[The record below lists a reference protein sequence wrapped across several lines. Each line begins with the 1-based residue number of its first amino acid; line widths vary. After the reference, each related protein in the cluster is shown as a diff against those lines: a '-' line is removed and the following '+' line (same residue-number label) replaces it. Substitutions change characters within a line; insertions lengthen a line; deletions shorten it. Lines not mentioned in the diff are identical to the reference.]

1 MIEIRDIHKKLG
13 NKEVLKGVSL
23 TVNEGETVAI
33 LGRSGMGKS
42 VLLKHMVGL
51 MKPDRG
57 QVIVDGIDITRVNR
71 KKLFEIRGLFGFVFQ
86 NSALF
91 DSFTVWKNVALPLIE
106 AGYDM
111 ETIDRQVKKVL
122 SMVNLEGTENL
133 YPAELSGG
141 MMKRVGIARAL
152 VGDPKYLLYDEPTAG
167 LDPVIADRINDRI
180 LYLKEYLK
188 KTAVV
193 VTHDLRSALKVSD
206 RIALLADGVI
216 VTCIRKEEIFQVEH
230 PEMRQFL
237 KASGLS

>member
-1 MIEIRDIHKKLG
+1 MIEIRNIHKKLG

-91 DSFTVWKNVALPLIE
+91 DSFTVWKNE
-106 AGYDM
+106 A
-111 ETIDRQVKKVL
+111 
-122 SMVNLEGTENL
+122 
-133 YPAELSGG
+133 
-141 MMKRVGIARAL
+141 
-152 VGDPKYLLYDEPTAG
+152 
-167 LDPVIADRINDRI
+167 
-180 LYLKEYLK
+180 
-188 KTAVV
+188 
-193 VTHDLRSALKVSD
+193 
-206 RIALLADGVI
+206 
-216 VTCIRKEEIFQVEH
+216 
-230 PEMRQFL
+230 
-237 KASGLS
+237 

>member
-23 TVNEGETVAI
+23 TVNDGETVAI

-51 MKPDRG
+51 MKPDHG

-71 KKLFEIRGLFGFVFQ
+71 KKLFEIRRLFGFVFQ

-111 ETIDRQVKKVL
+111 KTIDRQVKKVL

-167 LDPVIADRINDRI
+167 LDPVIADRINDQI